1 MKKEILVAI
10 SVAGVLFGLSVS
22 LAAQEKLS
30 LAQCREMALKYN
42 KDMAAAN
49 KQTEAARLMSLSY
62 KANFFPNFTV
72 NGTGIY
78 STADGSLGVPG
89 GNLPVFLP
97 NPATGELVSSGF
109 AYFPGLNL
117 DYKVGTVYSGG
128 IQVEQPLYMGGKI
141 RAAYKMSLLGKEM
154 AHLNEA
160 LTTSEVILNTDK
172 AYVQLVKAKEMRK
185 VAEKYHNLLTEL
197 FKNVK
202 SAHRHGM
209 KPQNDV
215 LKVQVKLNESEL
227 SLRKADNALRL
238 AGMNLCHYIGR
249 PLTAQIDIS
258 DDFPEV
264 EQEWKVQ
271 VSDITA
277 RPEYGILN
285 KQIAIAEQ
293 EVKLNRSELLPR
305 IVVIF
310 ATLLILQPIDWAKLI
325 YALCNPDYVAGESL
339 ARYYF
344 GIAFDVQKNGTFLET
359 IRMNMW
365 EGQLANMT
373 WALEHGRIL
382 QTPGLFLFGMLIGRR
397 KYFLYSEQNERLWL
411 KALAIALLCFFPI
424 YGLNNMLPEFIERSA
439 ILVPLQ
445 LILSSFSSLSFMVL
459 LVTGLL
465 LTFYHV
471 KDRSFFMRFTSYGKM
486 SLTNY
491 LGQSIFGSLLFYHWG
506 FELGRYLGITYSFF
520 FGILFVILQM
530 VFCSWWL
537 RHHKHGPFEGLW
549 KRLTWIGKNK

>member
-1 MKKEILVAI
+1 MEHKIAEPNARVDVADVLRGLAVMGIILLHSIEHFNFYSFPEKVPFEWMNFTDQAIWRGLFFTFSNKAYAVFALLFGFSFYIQDNNQQRKGKDFRLRFLWRLFILFIIGQFNAAFFTGEILTMYAI
-10 SVAGVLFGLSVS
+10 LGIILPIF
-22 LAAQEKLS
+22 
-30 LAQCREMALKYN
+30 CR
-42 KDMAAAN
+42 
-49 KQTEAARLMSLSY
+49 MS
-62 KANFFPNFTV
+62 
-72 NGTGIY
+72 
-78 STADGSLGVPG
+78 D
-89 GNLPVFLP
+89 
-97 NPATGELVSSGF
+97 
-109 AYFPGLNL
+109 
-117 DYKVGTVYSGG
+117 
-128 IQVEQPLYMGGKI
+128 
-141 RAAYKMSLLGKEM
+141 
-154 AHLNEA
+154 
-160 LTTSEVILNTDK
+160 
-172 AYVQLVKAKEMRK
+172 
-185 VAEKYHNLLTEL
+185 
-197 FKNVK
+197 
-202 SAHRHGM
+202 
-209 KPQNDV
+209 
-215 LKVQVKLNESEL
+215 
-227 SLRKADNALRL
+227 
-238 AGMNLCHYIGR
+238 
-249 PLTAQIDIS
+249 
-258 DDFPEV
+258 
-264 EQEWKVQ
+264 
-271 VSDITA
+271 
-277 RPEYGILN
+277 
-285 KQIAIAEQ
+285 
-293 EVKLNRSELLPR
+293 R

-537 RHHKHGPFEGLW
+537 RHHKHGPFETINEQYAYIRTLLEE
-549 KRLTWIGKNK
+549 KRLKEALMQLESLLWQCPDWDLRTRLEQLQTSYKYMLEYMKQGANDPERWNLYQKLVADTWSIADQSRLLMLDNASSKYYHEVRRTPEPADLAE

>member
-1 MKKEILVAI
+1 MYAILGI
-10 SVAGVLFGLSVS
+10 ILPIF
-22 LAAQEKLS
+22 
-30 LAQCREMALKYN
+30 CR
-42 KDMAAAN
+42 
-49 KQTEAARLMSLSY
+49 MS
-62 KANFFPNFTV
+62 
-72 NGTGIY
+72 
-78 STADGSLGVPG
+78 D
-89 GNLPVFLP
+89 
-97 NPATGELVSSGF
+97 
-109 AYFPGLNL
+109 
-117 DYKVGTVYSGG
+117 
-128 IQVEQPLYMGGKI
+128 
-141 RAAYKMSLLGKEM
+141 
-154 AHLNEA
+154 
-160 LTTSEVILNTDK
+160 
-172 AYVQLVKAKEMRK
+172 
-185 VAEKYHNLLTEL
+185 
-197 FKNVK
+197 
-202 SAHRHGM
+202 
-209 KPQNDV
+209 
-215 LKVQVKLNESEL
+215 
-227 SLRKADNALRL
+227 
-238 AGMNLCHYIGR
+238 
-249 PLTAQIDIS
+249 
-258 DDFPEV
+258 
-264 EQEWKVQ
+264 
-271 VSDITA
+271 
-277 RPEYGILN
+277 
-285 KQIAIAEQ
+285 
-293 EVKLNRSELLPR
+293 R
-305 IVVIF
+305 IIVIF

-506 FELGRYLGITYSFF
+506 FELLAFF
-520 FGILFVILQM
+520 LLYYKWYFVRGGSVTINM
-530 VFCSWWL
+530 VPS
-537 RHHKHGPFEGLW
+537 KVYG
-549 KRLTWIGKNK
+549 NA